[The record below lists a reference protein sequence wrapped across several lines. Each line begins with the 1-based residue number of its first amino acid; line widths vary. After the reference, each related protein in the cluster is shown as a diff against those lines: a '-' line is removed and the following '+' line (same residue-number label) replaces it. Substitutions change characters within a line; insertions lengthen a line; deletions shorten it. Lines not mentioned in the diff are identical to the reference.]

1 MIHSHDLA
9 FDLARMLGPD
19 PFLPAARFCSEWS
32 VHQAAPSVLM
42 PRPPEQPTPN
52 RAGGMCVWL
61 GVAEARAGARAQGLA
76 WQHRGSWK
84 GVGVLG
90 TCSALQEG
98 RYRTGLARRLERGE
112 LEAERSLGKP
122 PYLFMREI
130 RKKPI

>member
-1 MIHSHDLA
+1 M
-9 FDLARMLGPD
+9 
-19 PFLPAARFCSEWS
+19 
-32 VHQAAPSVLM
+32 
-42 PRPPEQPTPN
+42 
-52 RAGGMCVWL
+52 WL
-61 GVAEARAGARAQGLA
+61 GAAKAQAGARAQGLA
-76 WQHRGSWK
+76 RQHRGSWK

-98 RYRTGLARRLERGE
+98 RYHTGLARRLERGE